1 MSILAKTRATLTD
14 AQILIPL
21 AVLAAGLALLI
32 ALN

>member
-21 AVLAAGLALLI
+21 VVLAAGIALLV
-32 ALN
+32 ALS